1 MANTAKI
8 LAAITIACIVV
19 SILMSMAGAQVHA
32 VKVAA
37 SLIQSLGIALVAGA
51 VIMLASKPETFKQDQ
66 CIPVPVQN
74 AVANYGSDIRFGC
87 GDDNCKIVLPGS
99 PHSGELYPSTI
110 QGCLDCTSGCP
121 MRS

>member
-1 MANTAKI
+1 MANNVKI
-8 LAAITIACIVV
+8 LAGLAIVCIVLAV
-19 SILMSMAGAQVHA
+19 VMGMAGGHLQA
-32 VKVAA
+32 VKVGAG
-37 SLIQSLGIALVAGA
+37 LIQSLGIGLVAGA

-66 CIPVPVQN
+66 CIPVPVWD

-110 QGCLDCTSGCP
+110 KGCLDCTSECP
-121 MRS
+121 NMS